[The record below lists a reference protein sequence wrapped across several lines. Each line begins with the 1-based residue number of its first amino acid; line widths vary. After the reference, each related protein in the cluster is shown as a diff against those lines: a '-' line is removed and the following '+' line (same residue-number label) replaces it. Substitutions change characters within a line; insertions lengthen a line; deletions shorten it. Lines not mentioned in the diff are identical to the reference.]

1 MDWLLLIC
9 EASLIDYLV
18 EIEKLLINGSFKEA
32 LSRIQKIL
40 DGIEFSKKEILKI
53 EILKIEILK
62 CEVLLGLGLFA
73 EGLELNSELLKRPL
87 LKEYPL
93 LEIDILTIKSSFL
106 FAYGKIDEI
115 FKQLYLGEQIL
126 DTILNKNSDDAILR
140 SGNLQLLK
148 GKVFLVKGNNEDA
161 ITTFQKA
168 LLEFEKIDN
177 RKKVA
182 ETLTSLGKNYHYVN
196 EFDLSVTSLNKALEI
211 QNKIQDIFGKAITL
225 NEFGTIFF
233 YKGNKEK
240 AQEYYQKSYDI
251 FLKIGNKDFISRLL
265 NNFGLI
271 HNHNGKLREAEVF
284 YQKALEC
291 QDQIG
296 NKEMIARTT
305 NNIGLLNLRMGN
317 LAKAEEYFG
326 KSLATFQEVGNIQ
339 NIMNSFNQ
347 LGRIFRLKGLFE
359 DALLNFQLSLNMM
372 EKITDA
378 DFNSKTLLYYI
389 STAIMKNDL
398 EQAEEKLAVLKQ
410 INLVSDNPLINIR
423 TKLATALLLMKSDRV
438 RNKAK
443 AEDYFEEIIAN
454 ELSEPDYIIDAML
467 NLCELKINELRET
480 NNMEL
485 LEEAKSLANKI
496 HDIAQKQH
504 SMIIFAESY
513 WLLSQIALIEL
524 DIGSAREYL
533 TKAQNIAEEWGIDQ
547 LALKILKDQDK
558 LLEKLELWE
567 NLSTKNASL
576 PEIIETADIEE
587 FFMKLYRDKG
597 LDIQFP
603 PEEPVMFMLLK
614 STGMP
619 IFSKNFILDEELDD
633 SLISGFLSAINIFA
647 NEAFSSTG
655 PIKRIKHNDFTII
668 TNNIETYLI
677 CYIFKGQSFSALQKL
692 SKIYD
697 KIKLNAQ
704 LWSELKLIYDRTI
717 TLSQKNEL
725 VLSSIVSN
733 VMISSI

>member
-32 LSRIQKIL
+32 LSRIQTIL
-40 DGIEFSKKEILKI
+40 DGIEFSKKEILKIEILKI

-271 HNHNGKLREAEVF
+271 HNHSMQLLFLFQVLYDWYNQHR
-284 YQKALEC
+284 
-291 QDQIG
+291 
-296 NKEMIARTT
+296 NKHQEFFQSHSYRKYIESQFPS
-305 NNIGLLNLRMGN
+305 GLL
-317 LAKAEEYFG
+317 
-326 KSLATFQEVGNIQ
+326 
-339 NIMNSFNQ
+339 
-347 LGRIFRLKGLFE
+347 
-359 DALLNFQLSLNMM
+359 
-372 EKITDA
+372 
-378 DFNSKTLLYYI
+378 
-389 STAIMKNDL
+389 
-398 EQAEEKLAVLKQ
+398 
-410 INLVSDNPLINIR
+410 
-423 TKLATALLLMKSDRV
+423 
-438 RNKAK
+438 
-443 AEDYFEEIIAN
+443 
-454 ELSEPDYIIDAML
+454 
-467 NLCELKINELRET
+467 
-480 NNMEL
+480 
-485 LEEAKSLANKI
+485 
-496 HDIAQKQH
+496 
-504 SMIIFAESY
+504 
-513 WLLSQIALIEL
+513 
-524 DIGSAREYL
+524 
-533 TKAQNIAEEWGIDQ
+533 
-547 LALKILKDQDK
+547 
-558 LLEKLELWE
+558 
-567 NLSTKNASL
+567 L
-576 PEIIETADIEE
+576 P
-587 FFMKLYRDKG
+587 
-597 LDIQFP
+597 
-603 PEEPVMFMLLK
+603 
-614 STGMP
+614 
-619 IFSKNFILDEELDD
+619 
-633 SLISGFLSAINIFA
+633 
-647 NEAFSSTG
+647 
-655 PIKRIKHNDFTII
+655 
-668 TNNIETYLI
+668 
-677 CYIFKGQSFSALQKL
+677 
-692 SKIYD
+692 
-697 KIKLNAQ
+697 
-704 LWSELKLIYDRTI
+704 
-717 TLSQKNEL
+717 
-725 VLSSIVSN
+725 
-733 VMISSI
+733 